1 MAAGRPH
8 GEDAMTKA
16 KWLSLV
22 AALLLAFAAPASA
35 QTYPSGTIK
44 IMVGFTPGGTTDII
58 ARDVAIEL
66 EKAWHNTVIVE
77 NRAGANGAL
86 AAAQLAKAAPDGYT
100 LMMVVSGHITNPLIM
115 ANAGYDPLK
124 DFTNISLL
132 ASSPLLIFA
141 HPGFAV
147 NDIKSA
153 IALAKE
159 KPNTIGY
166 ATPGVGSIQQL
177 SMELLSYLSGAK
189 FLHVPYRGG
198 APALN
203 DTIAGHVPIS
213 VLSVFQVLPLIQDG
227 KLKPLAVT
235 ALKRSDVLPDTQ
247 TVAEAGV
254 ANYEASLLF
263 GLIAPAGLP
272 PDVLKKINAEVVRI
286 INDPGMKKK
295 LAAQGVLPIA
305 SSPDEFTAVI
315 KAEQQ
320 KWAGVIKAANIKE

>member
-1 MAAGRPH
+1 
-8 GEDAMTKA
+8 MTCKA
-16 KWLSLV
+16 WHATWIVLIAV
-22 AALLLAFAAPASA
+22 AVLHVSTGGVFAQS
-35 QTYPSGTIK
+35 YPNGQIK
-44 IMVGFTPGGTTDII
+44 ILVGFPPGGTTDII
-58 ARDVAIEL
+58 ARDVGQEL
-66 EKAWHNTVIVE
+66 EKAWHQNVIIE

-86 AAAQLAKAAPDGYT
+86 AAAQLAKLPPDGQT
-100 LMMVVSGHITNPLIM
+100 LMMIVSGHITNPLVSPS
-115 ANAGYDPLK
+115 AGYDVLK

-132 ASSPLLIFA
+132 ASSPLLIFS
-141 HPGFAV
+141 HPGFAA
-147 NDIKSA
+147 NDIKGA

-198 APALN
+198 ASALN

-235 ALKRSDVLPDTQ
+235 ALKRNDVLPNVQ

-263 GLIAPAGLP
+263 GLIAPAGMP
-272 PDVLKKINAEVVRI
+272 SAVLAKINAEVTRI
-286 INDPGMKKK
+286 INAPEMRKK

-305 SSPDEFTAVI
+305 STPGEFTAVI
-315 KAEQQ
+315 KSEQQ
-320 KWAGVIKAANIKE
+320 KWAEVIKASGIKE

>member
-1 MAAGRPH
+1 MMRKECHAIWLVLVSI
-8 GEDAMTKA
+8 AMLNA
-16 KWLSLV
+16 WIGC
-22 AALLLAFAAPASA
+22 ASA
-35 QTYPSGTIK
+35 QSYPNGPIK
-44 IMVGFTPGGTTDII
+44 ILVGFPPGRTTDII
-58 ARDVAIEL
+58 ARDVGQEL
-66 EKAWHNTVIVE
+66 EKAWHQTVIIE

-86 AAAQLAKAAPDGYT
+86 AAAQLAKLPPDGQT
-100 LMMVVSGHITNPLIM
+100 LMMIVSGHITNPLVSPS
-115 ANAGYDPLK
+115 AGYDALK
-124 DFTNISLL
+124 DFTNVGLL

-141 HPGFAV
+141 HPGFAA
-147 NDIKSA
+147 NDIKGA

-203 DTIAGHVPIS
+203 DTIAGHVPLS

-235 ALKRSDVLPDTQ
+235 DLKRSSVLPNVQ
-247 TVAEAGV
+247 TFAEAGV

-263 GLIAPAGLP
+263 GLIGPAGMP
-272 PDVLKKINAEVVRI
+272 PAVLAKINAEVTRI
-286 INDPGMKKK
+286 IKDPGMQKK

-305 SSPDEFTAVI
+305 STAAEFTGVMQS
-315 KAEQQ
+315 EQK
-320 KWAGVIKAANIKE
+320 KWAEVIKAANIKE